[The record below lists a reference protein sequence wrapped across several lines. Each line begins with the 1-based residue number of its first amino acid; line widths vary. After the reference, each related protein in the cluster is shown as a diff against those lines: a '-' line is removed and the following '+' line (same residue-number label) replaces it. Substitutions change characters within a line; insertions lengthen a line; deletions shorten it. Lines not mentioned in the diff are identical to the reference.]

1 MDTQLRAGVIGVGAL
16 GRHHARLYKQNEK
29 VKTVG
34 IFDVNRETAE
44 TVGREFDIPVF
55 DDWKKL
61 ADSCDLLSVAV
72 PAIYHEEC
80 TIPLLNMGKHVLV
93 EKPIASTVADAELMV
108 EAAHKNNVILA
119 VGHTERFNPA
129 MDFLE
134 KYKKNT
140 RFIEA
145 HRLACYPPPRPGTFR
160 RGTEV
165 SVVLDL
171 MIHDIDLVLTMVDA
185 DVEHF
190 EAVGIPVLSDTE
202 DIVSVRIKFKNG
214 SCANMTASRVSQEP
228 QRRFRVFQEDCYI
241 SMDYAKH
248 FGMVLKRNKIGF
260 ARKDVNLNEKNALAD
275 ELDNFI
281 EAVKAT
287 VATGVIHQPKVPGEQ
302 GLRALR
308 LAVAIQDEIRRYN
321 DFYGFKFAN
330 EMAQKSIMEDDLS
343 K

>member
-44 TVGREFDIPVF
+44 AVGREFDIPVF

-72 PAIYHEEC
+72 PAIYQEEC

-248 FGMVLKRNKIGF
+248 FGMVLKRNKIGL